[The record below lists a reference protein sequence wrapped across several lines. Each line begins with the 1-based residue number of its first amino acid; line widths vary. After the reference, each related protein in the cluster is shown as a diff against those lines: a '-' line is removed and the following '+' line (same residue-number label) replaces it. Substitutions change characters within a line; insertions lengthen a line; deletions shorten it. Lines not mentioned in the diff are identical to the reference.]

1 MKKGG
6 VLHPQLARVIAQLG
20 HMDTIVIADAGLP
33 IPEGCERIDLAYAP
47 GRPPLLDV
55 LEAVLMELEVERAVL
70 TRELETGNESFH
82 GELSRRLEAI
92 PKVARAGIDHV
103 GHEEFKLLT
112 WEAKA
117 VIRTGETTPYANV
130 ILRCGVTF

>member
-6 VLHPQLARVIAQLG
+6 VLHPQLARVIAELG

-33 IPEGCERIDLAYAP
+33 IPTGCERIDLAYAP
-47 GRPPLLDV
+47 GKPPFIDV
-55 LEAVLMELEVERAVL
+55 LDAVLEELEVERAII
-70 TRELETGNESFH
+70 TREIESDDGPMH
-82 GELSRRLEAI
+82 DSLVERLEAI
-92 PKVARAGIDHV
+92 PKVSRAGIDHV